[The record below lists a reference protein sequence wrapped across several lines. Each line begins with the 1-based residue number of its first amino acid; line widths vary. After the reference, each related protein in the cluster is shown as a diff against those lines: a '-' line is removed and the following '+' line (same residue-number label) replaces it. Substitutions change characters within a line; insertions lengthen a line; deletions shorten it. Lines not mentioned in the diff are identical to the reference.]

1 MGPTRRARL
10 PLVGEYGPSRIAFC
24 TDDRDPEDIA
34 DNGHVN
40 GMVRDAVAAGIDP
53 ADAIVMASFH
63 PALWHRLTQH
73 GALAPGYV
81 ADLLLLP
88 DLEQFAPELVPKRG
102 KRIEA
107 PQPAPRPAGASP
119 GAGGAR
125 ESRTPRRSPGGSVR
139 RFGCSRC
146 RRRISQCRGTAGGRG
161 R

>member
-24 TDDRDPEDIA
+24 TDDRDPEDIS

-63 PALWHRLTQH
+63 PALRHRLPQH
-73 GALAPGYV
+73 AAPPPGYV

-88 DLEQFAPELVPKRG
+88 DLEQFVPELVLKRG
-102 KRIEA
+102 KPIEE
-107 PQPAPRPAGASP
+107 PQPAAVP
-119 GAGGAR
+119 
-125 ESRTPRRSPGGSVR
+125 
-139 RFGCSRC
+139 
-146 RRRISQCRGTAGGRG
+146 
-161 R
+161 